1 MRAGSWEFA
10 SLTTTFGAAATNVQP
25 FTKIIEAGAPIEAGT
40 PMWRESAVRNG
51 AAGPVD
57 GPRGVVCGSWAA
69 LPVAAVKPTGA
80 V

>member
-1 MRAGSWEFA
+1 
-10 SLTTTFGAAATNVQP
+10 
-25 FTKIIEAGAPIEAGT
+25 
-40 PMWRESAVRNG
+40 MWRESAVRNG